1 MNKSFDVIVAK
12 EYEIKQDGQT
22 IKKTAW
28 NRVGRAWPSKS
39 YESLSFELYLLPG
52 QRYVIQ
58 LKEREP
64 ANAEIKP
71 QNVSSEAWYE

>member
-12 EYEIKQDGQT
+12 EYETKQDGVT
-22 IKKTAW
+22 VKKTAW

-39 YESLSFELYLLPG
+39 YESISFELYLIPG
-52 QRYVIQ
+52 QRYVIA

-64 ANAEIKP
+64 TSGEAA
-71 QNVSSEAWYE
+71 SETKSENE